1 MADFGQN
8 RLWPNRLWPKPSLAK
23 PTLAKLSFD
32 LCFLCVFCVGVGFP
46 WTALPLNRP
55 SAGQPKILLFF
66 SPLPPF
72 RSLCVSL
79 GVFSLILV
87 FLARLGSRA
96 KNSKRAHFRTPALQT
111 PPEFH
116 EKTPRE
122 TQKERILWREREK
135 KNKIL
140 GTLRAPTLRAPT
152 LPPPFGPSPFGPPL
166 GLAPGFC
173 IKETKTIINHKK
185 KNNCFKSKQLIS
197 NILNFNF
204 GHSRFGQNRLWP
216 N

>member
-1 MADFGQN
+1 MLQVVPELSASGEEFFGTDKDEGGGGGHG
-8 RLWPNRLWPKPSLAK
+8 RLWPKP
-23 PTLAKLSFD
+23 TLAKTDFGQTNFGQIEFE
-32 LCFLCVFCVGVGFP
+32 LCFMCVFCVGVGFP

-55 SAGQPKILLFF
+55 SAGPPKILLFF
-66 SPLPPF
+66 SPLPPPF
-72 RSLCVSL
+72 RSFCVSL

-111 PPEFH
+111 PPKFH

-135 KNKIL
+135 TRDIL

-152 LPPPFGPSPFGPPL
+152 LPPPFGSSPFGPPL
-166 GLAPGFC
+166 GLALAFA
-173 IKETKTIINHKK
+173 
-185 KNNCFKSKQLIS
+185 
-197 NILNFNF
+197 
-204 GHSRFGQNRLWP
+204 
-216 N
+216 